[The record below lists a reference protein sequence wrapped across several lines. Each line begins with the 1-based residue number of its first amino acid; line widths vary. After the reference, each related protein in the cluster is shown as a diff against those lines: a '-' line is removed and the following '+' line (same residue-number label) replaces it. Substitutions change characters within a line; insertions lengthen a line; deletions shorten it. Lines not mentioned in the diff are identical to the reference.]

1 MQGDEWWG
9 YTKKNLDQLIDKGA
23 SSEIDECQRYLGGQM
38 VGNWSRWQE
47 KEDKENVK
55 SNS

>member
-1 MQGDEWWG
+1 MNDEVIPRKTWIS
-9 YTKKNLDQLIDKGA
+9 LDKGA